1 MKSKSVMGVAL
12 VALMASAGGAMAI
25 DMSSVNGFQY
35 QKLWNDFPTAT
46 STVTNAFPSF
56 GVREDF
62 AAGTVG
68 GFANKHV
75 GWLSNDGGV
84 TALTNNYHQSWT
96 LSFSVRIDTAFGI
109 GAPRREAGIEVHNPR
124 NPVFGGWTDEGQV
137 LIASDG
143 EVAVFGAAMPFTGL
157 GNVYTLGTTA
167 GVVFE
172 YFAPGAVDPV
182 KGAYRL
188 TFSDAVTGV
197 HSSGLKIW
205 GNEGDAL
212 YGINYGAKI
221 GLKAQN
227 QRNPFIDDFSDIQ
240 YSNVSVV
247 PAPAALGLLGL
258 AGLVAGR
265 RRR

>member
-1 MKSKSVMGVAL
+1 MKSVFVMGVA
-12 VALMASAGGAMAI
+12 VMASAGSAMAI
-25 DMSSVNGFQY
+25 DMSTVNSFNY
-35 QKLWNDFPTAT
+35 QKLWNDFPTAV
-46 STVTNAFPSF
+46 SHVTNAFPSF
-56 GVREDF
+56 GVREEF

-75 GWLSNDGGV
+75 GWLSNDGG
-84 TALTNNYHQSWT
+84 ASPLTNNYNQSWT
-96 LSFSVRIDTAFGI
+96 LSFNVTINTAFGV
-109 GAPRREAGIEVHNPR
+109 GQPRREAGIEVHNPR

-143 EVAVFGAAMPFTGL
+143 EVAVFGASMPFTGF
-157 GNVYTLGTTA
+157 GNIYTLGTTA
-167 GVVFE
+167 GVIFE
-172 YFAPGAVDPV
+172 YFAPGAVDPL
-182 KGAYRL
+182 KGAYQL
-188 TFSDAVTGV
+188 TFIDAVTGV

-227 QRNPFIDDFSDIQ
+227 QRNPFIEDFSDIQ
-240 YSNVSVV
+240 YTNVSVV

-258 AGLVAGR
+258 AGLAAGR

>member
-1 MKSKSVMGVAL
+1 MNKVCVMGA
-12 VALMASAGGAMAI
+12 ALMAMAGGAMAI
-25 DMSSVNGFQY
+25 DMSTINGFKY
-35 QKLWNDFPTAT
+35 EKLWNDFPTAT
-46 STVTNAFPSF
+46 ATVTNAFPNF

-68 GFANKHV
+68 GYANKHV
-75 GWLSNDGGV
+75 GWLSNDGG
-84 TALTNNYHQSWT
+84 ASAITNNYSQSWT
-96 LSFSVRIDTAFGI
+96 LSFNVRIDTAFGM
-109 GAPRREAGIEVHNPR
+109 GQPRREAGIEVHNPR
-124 NPVFGGWTDEGQV
+124 NPSYGWVDEGQV

-143 EVAVFGAAMPFTGL
+143 EVAVFGASMPFTGF
-157 GNVYTLGTTA
+157 GNIYTLGTTA
-167 GVVFE
+167 AVSFE

-188 TFSDAVTGV
+188 TFTDAVTGL

-205 GNEGDAL
+205 GDEGDAL

-240 YSNVSVV
+240 YTNVNVV
-247 PAPAALGLLGL
+247 PAPAAIGLLGL
-258 AGLVAGR
+258 AGLAAGR